1 VDNRLSDGTYS
12 DHAYNA
18 DNQLTSYDSTTY
30 TYDNN
35 GNTISKTDVTGTTY
49 YTYDPENRLTRI
61 DFPDGTYATYQYDP
75 FGRRIQKNVNGT
87 ITQYLYDGEDI
98 LAEYDATNTRIVRYT
113 HGPGIDEPLIME
125 RGGQSYYYHADGLGS
140 ITEITDATGNIVN
153 SYVYNSFGKIV
164 KETEAVQNS
173 YTYTAREYDPE
184 SGLYFY
190 RARYYDASIGR
201 FISVD
206 PLGLAGGINLYTYV
220 LNNPVNNTD
229 PFGEIS
235 LPEIMAA
242 VTIITAVV
250 VGHEIYKDLNEA
262 HNKGQEKRE
271 LENLLDEE
279 RKNGYPDPDYAQDLK
294 DAIDKARQEGIEET
308 SEATKDAVQFPG
320 TSTTCP

>member
-173 YTYTAREYDPE
+173 YTYTARERDKE

-190 RARYYDASIGR
+190 RARYYDPAIGR
-201 FISVD
+201 FLQPD
-206 PLGLAGGINLYTYV
+206 PIGFLGGDINLYNYV
-220 LNNPVNNTD
+220 ANNPVNYIDPEGKSLILGGIAIGIVINIIINTNYNQD
-229 PFGEIS
+229 PCGNITINIPPPSMWKKGIRLPFFFGVQMTGQTGKGGFGT
-235 LPEIMAA
+235 P
-242 VTIITAVV
+242 TGFGITMDPSVNPSS
-250 VGHEIYKDLNEA
+250 G
-262 HNKGQEKRE
+262 GTGG
-271 LENLLDEE
+271 
-279 RKNGYPDPDYAQDLK
+279 NGYL
-294 DAIDKARQEGIEET
+294 
-308 SEATKDAVQFPG
+308 
-320 TSTTCP
+320 